1 MTNHNG
7 GTPLSFVETKSSR
20 RFGEMCDGGLRARVV
35 GLSYGPPG
43 TGKTES
49 AKRYAQWSLFKPFLP
64 ESLITFTGRSAVDD
78 LYPYKPFTFAST
90 PLDTALQQ
98 CRTVFYTPPV
108 AASVARIEKQ
118 VLTLFAAFSYLVEAA
133 NQHHQG
139 TEEFLVTRRYPPL
152 IELLIV
158 DEANR
163 LRDAGLELMRDFA
176 DRGEFG
182 LVLLG
187 MPGLEKRLIRAPQ
200 LYSRIGFAHEM
211 EPLSDDETRD
221 FLEKRWNHRVKAYSD
236 DFTDKEAVATIV
248 RITRGNIRLIER
260 LMLQVE
266 HVLVANQLQI
276 VTKEVVETA
285 RQNLIIGPD

>member
-1 MTNHNG
+1 MIEQHE
-7 GTPLSFVETKSSR
+7 GTPPHFVETKSYR
-20 RFGEMCDGGLRARVV
+20 RFGEMCDACRRARVV

-49 AKRYAQWSLFKPFLP
+49 AKRYAQWNLFKPFLP
-64 ESLITFTGRSAVDD
+64 ESLITFTGRSAMDG
-78 LYPYKPFTFAST
+78 LYPYRPFTFPSA
-90 PLDTALQQ
+90 PLDASIQD

-108 AASVARIEKQ
+108 SASVARLEKE
-118 VLTLFAAFSYLVEAA
+118 VLALFAAFSYLVEAA
-133 NQHHQG
+133 NQRHQG
-139 TEEFLVTRRYPPL
+139 SEEFLVTRRYTPF

-163 LRDAGLELMRDFA
+163 LKDAGLEQIRDLA

-187 MPGLEKRLIRAPQ
+187 MPGLEKRLMRAPQ

-211 EPLSDDETRD
+211 EPLSDEETRD
-221 FLEKRWNHRVKAYSD
+221 FLNKRWRHRVQAYSD
-236 DFTDKEAVATIV
+236 DFTDKEAVATIL

-260 LMLQVE
+260 LMMQVE
-266 HVLVANQLQI
+266 HVLIANQL
-276 VTKEVVETA
+276 
-285 RQNLIIGPD
+285 